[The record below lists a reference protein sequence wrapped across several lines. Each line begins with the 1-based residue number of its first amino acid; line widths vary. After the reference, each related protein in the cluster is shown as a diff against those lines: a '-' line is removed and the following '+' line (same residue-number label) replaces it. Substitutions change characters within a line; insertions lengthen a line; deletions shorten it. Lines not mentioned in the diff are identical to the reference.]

1 MIKAILFAILFFV
14 IGVIA
19 FALLTPLL
27 IHSADFKKLG
37 QAAFPVILLVC
48 GTTGFI
54 LGWRRHTNTRSE
66 TKAFAYQAA
75 QLSWICPIIMYLI
88 LVADKQI
95 SSPMILD
102 LVALV
107 LIVVG
112 LIFGIIALSGISKHG
127 SKGLLAPAIVGIIIN
142 GILLL
147 IFVTNFMAARAR
159 AQQHTSIEAS
169 PVVAAWFKNSP
180 EPLTPIGA
188 VSPHSRLTDMAARLS
203 FCR

>member
-14 IGVIA
+14 IGAVA
-19 FALLTPLL
+19 FVLLTPLL
-27 IHSADFKKLG
+27 IHGVDFRKLG

-48 GTTGFI
+48 GTAGFVF
-54 LGWRRHTNTRSE
+54 GWRRRMNAPPE

-102 LVALV
+102 LVALM

-112 LIFGIIALSGISKHG
+112 LIFGIISLSGISEHG
-127 SKGLLAPAIVGIIIN
+127 SKGILAPAIVGIIIN
-142 GILLL
+142 GLLL
-147 IFVTNFMAARAR
+147 FIFVTNFMTARAR
-159 AQQHTSIEAS
+159 AQQHTNIEAS
-169 PVVAAWFKNSP
+169 PVVVAWANNSP
-180 EPLTPIGA
+180 EPTPIGA
-188 VSPHSRLTDMAARLS
+188 VSPHSRLTGWAARLS